1 MKKIFNSKKELTV
14 QQQITRRT
22 IISFTVFIV
31 LIVCGV
37 AGWRWLLNQPL
48 DGGIR
53 GGIQQPLRTVLNT
66 NEKIFKRTYSNQ
78 NLVKEYPKS
87 AAAKTARVNGDVG
100 LDEEFFDAAAW
111 KLQVIKSGG
120 DTLFITLEEI
130 KKLPKVDVIH
140 DFKCIEGWSQV
151 THWGGVR
158 FSDFIKYYHLEKE
171 ASLQYVGLSTPDEE
185 YYVGIDKQSMLH
197 PQTIL
202 CYELNEKALPMNQ
215 GYPVR
220 LIIPVKY
227 GVKSLKRIGS
237 ISFSNEKPADYW
249 AERGYDYYGGL

>member
-31 LIVCGV
+31 LIVCAV
-37 AGWRWLLNQPL
+37 VGWRWLLNQPL

-111 KLQVIKSGG
+111 KLQVIKSDG

-237 ISFSNEKPADYW
+237 INFSNEKPADYW